1 MSDLILDGTSSSLR
15 ARLRRRAAQLTVV
28 ALVAALFQLAWTAP
42 AHASSGSSCGATINP
57 VACENSKPGNPE
69 NEWQIDDAGDATLQ
83 GFSTDTSVNIGG
95 TIGFKIKASTAYKI
109 DFYRL
114 GYYQGNGARKQ
125 NTTSIT
131 VNNPASQPT
140 CLSDASTQNYDCGN
154 WSQSASWTVPSTSVS
169 GVYLAVLTR
178 LDNGGQSHIPFVV
191 RDDSSHSDVIY
202 QTSDTTWQAY
212 NLYGGSDFYQGNQ
225 QLTETQ
231 ARAFKISF
239 NRPYITR
246 GTASGR
252 DFLFSN
258 EYPMIRFMEQNG
270 YDVSYQSGVDTDR
283 YGPLLKNHKV
293 FLSIGHDEYWSLPQ
307 RLNV

>member
-1 MSDLILDGTSSSLR
+1 MSDLILDGTASSAPGHRLTN
-15 ARLRRRAAQLTVV
+15 RLRRRAAELTVV
-28 ALVAALFQLAWTAP
+28 ALVAALAVVAWNAP

-57 VACENSKPGNPE
+57 VVCENSKPGNPE
-69 NEWQIDDAGDATLQ
+69 NEWQIDDAGDAALQ
-83 GFSTDTSVNIGG
+83 GFSTDASVNIGG

-131 VNNPASQPT
+131 VNSPASQPT
-140 CLSDASTQNYDCGN
+140 CLSDASTQNFDCGN
-154 WSQSASWTVPSTSVS
+154 WSQSASWTVPSSSVS

-231 ARAFKISF
+231 AR
-239 NRPYITR
+239 
-246 GTASGR
+246 
-252 DFLFSN
+252 
-258 EYPMIRFMEQNG
+258 
-270 YDVSYQSGVDTDR
+270 
-283 YGPLLKNHKV
+283 
-293 FLSIGHDEYWSLPQ
+293 
-307 RLNV
+307 